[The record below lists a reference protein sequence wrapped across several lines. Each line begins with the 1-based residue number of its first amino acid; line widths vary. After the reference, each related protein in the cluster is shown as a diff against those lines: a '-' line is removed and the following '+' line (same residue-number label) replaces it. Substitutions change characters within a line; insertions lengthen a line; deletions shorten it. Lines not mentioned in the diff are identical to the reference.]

1 MLAVLLAGQFM
12 ANVDIAIVNIAV
24 PSVAAEFAAPPGQ
37 VALLAAGYLVA
48 FAVLLVTGAR
58 LGATYGQR
66 RVFLVGLL
74 GFTVASLAAGLAQG
88 LGWLLLARVAQ
99 GASAALLVPQV
110 HVDGHHLAADG
121 RELEVRLEMGS
132 SEPIKMV
139 VMPRRYERLEDA
151 ELGCTYVIGVRI
163 VRMDEADR
171 MRYLSFFNEGLE
183 NRAA

>member
-1 MLAVLLAGQFM
+1 MPELVRSVVSRVRVYFKDRRQAPRLRVRLL
-12 ANVDIAIVNIAV
+12 
-24 PSVAAEFAAPPGQ
+24 
-37 VALLAAGYLVA
+37 
-48 FAVLLVTGAR
+48 FAVSIHRAGN
-58 LGATYGQR
+58 GNGSGR
-66 RVFLVGLL
+66 R
-74 GFTVASLAAGLAQG
+74 AQG
-88 LGWLLLARVAQ
+88 LMGHTRDISCNGL
-99 GASAALLVPQV
+99 ALLVPQV

-132 SEPIKMV
+132 SEPIRMV

-171 MRYLSFFNEGLE
+171 MRYLSFFNEGLQ

>member
-1 MLAVLLAGQFM
+1 LRVRLLFTISIHCAG
-12 ANVDIAIVNIAV
+12 NGNG
-24 PSVAAEFAAPPGQ
+24 SG
-37 VALLAAGYLVA
+37 
-48 FAVLLVTGAR
+48 
-58 LGATYGQR
+58 R
-66 RVFLVGLL
+66 R
-74 GFTVASLAAGLAQG
+74 TQG
-88 LGWLLLARVAQ
+88 LMGHTRDLSCNGL
-99 GASAALLVPQV
+99 ALLVPQV

-151 ELGCTYVIGVRI
+151 ELGCTYLIAVRI